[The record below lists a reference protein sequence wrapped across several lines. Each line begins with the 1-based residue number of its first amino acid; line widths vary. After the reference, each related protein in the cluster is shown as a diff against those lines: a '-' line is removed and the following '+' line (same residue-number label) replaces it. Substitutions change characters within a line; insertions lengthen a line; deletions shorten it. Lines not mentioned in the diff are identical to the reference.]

1 MKKATPAA
9 LAILLALSAADKKPT
24 SATYVPSDDVQATLK
39 RAPEGTV
46 SDQQIRVVDVGRVNV
61 GIGAVYRS
69 QKAPQQAV
77 EHDQM
82 TEVYHVMEG
91 SGTLVTGGAIVNPQR
106 RGPDHPSVRD
116 LNGPSI
122 NGTALQNGAIDAGTI
137 QVADR
142 RMVGPPA
149 LGIYNGAS
157 CHKGPGALHDVVDLR
172 HLVVLDGLLWRFL
185 GPVDCADPHVDST
198 YVNHANLLIAH

>member
-1 MKKATPAA
+1 MKKATLPA
-9 LAILLALSAADKKPT
+9 LAILFALAAADKKPT
-24 SATYVPSDDVQATLK
+24 QATYVTSDDVQATLK

-46 SDQQIRVVDVGRVNV
+46 SDQQIRVIDVGKVNV

-91 SGTLVTGGAIVNPQR
+91 SGTLVTGGTIVNPQR
-106 RGPDHPSVRD
+106 RAPDHPSVRD

-122 NGTALQNGAIDAGTI
+122 NGTALQNGESHKIGPGDVVVIPAGVGHWFSAVDGTI
-137 QVADR
+137 R
-142 RMVGPPA
+142 
-149 LGIYNGAS
+149 Y
-157 CHKGPGALHDVVDLR
+157 
-172 HLVVLDGLLWRFL
+172 LVVRVDADKFL
-185 GPVDCADPHVDST
+185 QAK
-198 YVNHANLLIAH
+198 